1 MINLKKTIM
10 SFKHYYFYKLLLKS
24 SLNLTTSRSSN
35 SYSTR
40 NSFTSI
46 SRSLISTSIF
56 KYTIMYC
63 SKVAPAPNDLP
74 VETVL
79 LVGKAVSTAVAEVI
93 FAHLILATPPLF
105 KLRVVLTIVAVV
117 PEFLQKSYILYIQ
130 YNHFYLHIDLWQ

>member
-1 MINLKKTIM
+1 
-10 SFKHYYFYKLLLKS
+10 
-24 SLNLTTSRSSN
+24 
-35 SYSTR
+35 
-40 NSFTSI
+40 
-46 SRSLISTSIF
+46 
-56 KYTIMYC
+56 MYC

-117 PEFLQKSYILYIQ
+117 PEFFTEILYT
-130 YNHFYLHIDLWQ
+130 LHTV